1 MGAQPKRAENTE
13 KDSRKDW
20 LTGLSVDYQNSPPVT
35 VTLGNRF
42 PHFARVASRDFF
54 LRGKKNIGQ
63 TTESR
68 VCAIRGRELS
78 SETSSSGHP
87 DDDVTG
93 NVWSES
99 EFQRAQRYTVYPIG
113 SVK

>member
-20 LTGLSVDYQNSPPVT
+20 LTGLSVDYRNSPPVT

-54 LRGKKNIGQ
+54 LRGKKKYRADYRVAGLRD
-63 TTESR
+63 SR
-68 VCAIRGRELS
+68 TRIE
-78 SETSSSGHP
+78 
-87 DDDVTG
+87 
-93 NVWSES
+93 
-99 EFQRAQRYTVYPIG
+99 QRN
-113 SVK
+113 